1 MKYLFKTLIIF
12 TVIFFA
18 FKCLLYLFDTGH
30 KITYNIGNFKINE
43 TLDTKD
49 NNNYYFELN
58 HENFKINFQINKD
71 YKKAEKVISK
81 IIYKKID
88 GYQCILPIFKNNTI
102 LTDVMCLKNNEI
114 TYASNLNNEKI
125 NSYLKTLKKYGYNQ
139 NDYKDN
145 ASEIKL
151 SNTQSIYQ
159 DNFLE
164 NHYIAMETYKGL
176 NLFNGNTNNVKIF
189 ENDVY
194 TKPISFFTDKYYI
207 VADYTQNYS
216 FKIFHVINII
226 NGKQIDIRSY
236 DEISFDSYI
245 EGAIGTDIYLFDK
258 ENSKQY
264 KISIEDESV
273 EEFHDKDHLQT
284 YNGKWENMSLSDAI
298 NGKLFN
304 NYYTDDIKGYDKV
317 DKVGNYYYLYQK
329 ENNHYK
335 VYRADTQNKKI
346 KTYLFDTTDINSI
359 IYLDD
364 TIYYQNGNTFYY
376 HTNYGERKVITN
388 TELEFNDDLSFGV
401 YKK

>member
-12 TVIFFA
+12 TIIFVTL
-18 FKCLLYLFDTGH
+18 KCLLFLFDTGH
-30 KITYNIGNFKINE
+30 NITYNIGNFKINE
-43 TLDTKD
+43 TLNTKD

-71 YKKAEKVISK
+71 YKKAEKIISK
-81 IIYKKID
+81 IIYKNIG
-88 GYQCILPIFKNNTI
+88 GYQCILPIFKNSSI

-114 TYASNLNNEKI
+114 TYASDLNTTNI
-125 NSYLKTLKKYGYNQ
+125 NNYLKTLKKYGYNQ
-139 NDYKDN
+139 NNYKDKAN
-145 ASEIKL
+145 EIKL

-176 NLFNGNTNNVKIF
+176 NLFNGNANNVQIF

-245 EGAIGTDIYLFDK
+245 EGAIGTDVYLFDK

-264 KISIEDESV
+264 KISINNQSV

-304 NYYTDDIKGYDKV
+304 NYYTTDIKGYDKV
-317 DKVGNYYYLYQK
+317 DKVGNYYYLYKK
-329 ENNHYK
+329 ENDHYK
-335 VYRADTQNKKI
+335 VYRADIQNKKL
-346 KTYLFDTTDINSI
+346 KTYLFNTTDINNI

-388 TELEFNDDLSFGV
+388 TELQFNDDLSFGV

>member
-18 FKCLLYLFDTGH
+18 LKCLLYLFDTGH

-58 HENFKINFQINKD
+58 HEDFKINFQINKD

-194 TKPISFFTDKYYI
+194 TKPISFFTNKYYI

>member
-1 MKYLFKTLIIF
+1 
-12 TVIFFA
+12 
-18 FKCLLYLFDTGH
+18 
-30 KITYNIGNFKINE
+30 
-43 TLDTKD
+43 
-49 NNNYYFELN
+49 
-58 HENFKINFQINKD
+58 
-71 YKKAEKVISK
+71 
-81 IIYKKID
+81 
-88 GYQCILPIFKNNTI
+88 
-102 LTDVMCLKNNEI
+102 MCLKNNEI

-194 TKPISFFTDKYYI
+194 TKPLSFFTDKYYI

>member
-18 FKCLLYLFDTGH
+18 LKCLLYLFDTGH

-71 YKKAEKVISK
+71 YKKTEKVISK

-88 GYQCILPIFKNNTI
+88 GYQCILPIFKKNTI

>member
-18 FKCLLYLFDTGH
+18 LKCLLYLFDTGH

-194 TKPISFFTDKYYI
+194 TKPLSFFTDKYYI

-284 YNGKWENMSLSDAI
+284 YNSKWENMSLSDAI

>member
-18 FKCLLYLFDTGH
+18 LKCLLYLFDTGH

-88 GYQCILPIFKNNTI
+88 GYQCILPIFKKNTI

-284 YNGKWENMSLSDAI
+284 YNSKWENMSLSDAI

>member
-18 FKCLLYLFDTGH
+18 LKCLLYLFDTGH

-58 HENFKINFQINKD
+58 HEDFKINFQINKD

-194 TKPISFFTDKYYI
+194 TKPLSFFTDKYYI

-329 ENNHYK
+329 ENDHYK